1 MAALARSVVTLRIGG
16 DDLNPSELSQLL
28 GATPTFAC
36 VKGEP
41 RKPGSKAIA
50 RTGQWSLRAA
60 DAEPADMDSQI
71 SEILG
76 KLPSDLD
83 IWRSLGARYEID
95 LFCGW
100 FMDETNEGLEISP
113 ETLSALG
120 DRGVKLGIDLYAPT
134 VE

>member
-36 VKGEP
+36 IKGEP
-41 RKPGSKAIA
+41 RKLGGKSIA
-50 RTGQWSLRAA
+50 RTGQWNL
-60 DAEPADMDSQI
+60 DATNTEPADLDAQVN
-71 SEILG
+71 EILA

-83 IWRSLGARYEID
+83 VWRMLCARFAID

-100 FMDETNEGLEISP
+100 FMNESNEGLEISA

-134 VE
+134 LE